1 MAKAASTVSLL
12 EQTIEGSTK
21 LAETSKQTYL
31 VAVRDF
37 LGFAGS
43 HHGSWTPLRVEQ
55 WRDSLAERGLSSR
68 TINLYLTAVRYVAKR
83 CEALHGMPDFAR
95 SAEAVRQ
102 VAAKHPK
109 KHALTQDQC
118 RKLLATC
125 AGSSPPD
132 MRDRA
137 MILVGIHAALRRKEL
152 CRIDLAD
159 IAPERITV
167 IAKGGKA
174 HSIALPE
181 EAWRALCRWRDWV
194 KRRGIVEG
202 RLFRS
207 IRPRISGDWD
217 IGRSISETGFYKVLK
232 KRARDAGLGNLNV
245 HPHGLRHTHVWLA
258 LEAGV
263 PIWRVQ
269 MVLGHKSRVMTLYY
283 AEDLYDDAV
292 GAAFPSLT

>member
-1 MAKAASTVSLL
+1 MTLL
-12 EQTIEGSTK
+12 EQVIVGSTK
-21 LAETSKQTYL
+21 LAETSKATYL

-37 LGFAGS
+37 VGFAGS
-43 HHGSWTPLRVEQ
+43 HPGSWSPLMVER
-55 WRDSLAERGLSSR
+55 WRDSLLERGLG
-68 TINLYLTAVRYVAKR
+68 TKTVNLYLTAVRYVGKR

-102 VAAKHPK
+102 VASKHPK
-109 KHALTQDQC
+109 KHALTKEQCQRLLGTCSGRGPQDI
-118 RKLLATC
+118 
-125 AGSSPPD
+125 
-132 MRDRA
+132 RDRA
-137 MILVGIHAALRRKEL
+137 MILVGIHAALRRREL
-152 CRIDLAD
+152 CRIDMRD
-159 IAPERITV
+159 IEPERLTV

-174 HSIALPE
+174 HGIALQG
-181 EAWRALCRWRDWV
+181 EAWNALVSWRGWLQ
-194 KRRGIVEG
+194 RRGITEG
-202 RLFRS
+202 RVFRS

-217 IGRSISETGFYKVLK
+217 IGESMSETGFYKRLK
-232 KRARDAGLGNLNV
+232 KRALDAGLDDLNV

-292 GAAFPSLT
+292 GASFPSLT